1 MPNAII
7 GSEDIEMSKIN
18 KVCVPIDLELGR
30 KTDNQFKKLICKAM
44 INAGKTIKQD
54 KETLLTFTKKPK
66 LRNHSVCVCLCPS
79 MCIHMRVCGVF
90 AILARTVREGHSW
103 QPSQWVN
110 HGCCS
115 PVFLTP
121 SRHRVGLY

>member
-7 GSEDIEMSKIN
+7 GSEDREMSKIN

-54 KETLLTFTKKPK
+54 TETLLTFTKKPK
-66 LRNHSVCVCLCPS
+66 LRNHMCVYVCARACAYTCVCVVCLL
-79 MCIHMRVCGVF
+79 F
-90 AILARTVREGHSW
+90 
-103 QPSQWVN
+103 
-110 HGCCS
+110 
-115 PVFLTP
+115 
-121 SRHRVGLY
+121 